1 MDCQLR
7 WKHCHGQKALLITE
21 EQISLM
27 IRVLGGLILA
37 FLKSILLG
45 SVYKNH
51 IITQCEVMQMAILG
65 GNLEENFNA
74 KAVWK

>member
-1 MDCQLR
+1 
-7 WKHCHGQKALLITE
+7 
-21 EQISLM
+21 M